1 MICFQYSKSWLP
13 NYFLVGT
20 SKASSEA
27 VTKYWTVELAK
38 KSISVNA
45 IWAGIVETEAL
56 NSFPNKDEM
65 LNSKKQNPVGRSVNT
80 VDIANLVLFLCTQK
94 SEMIRGQTI
103 VLDGG
108 YNLTT

>member
-1 MICFQYSKSWLP
+1 
-13 NYFLVGT
+13 
-20 SKASSEA
+20 
-27 VTKYWTVELAK
+27 
-38 KSISVNA
+38 
-45 IWAGIVETEAL
+45 
-56 NSFPNKDEM
+56 M

>member
-1 MICFQYSKSWLP
+1 MIQQIFSNYLYSLITP
-13 NYFLVGT
+13 
-20 SKASSEA
+20 
-27 VTKYWTVELAK
+27 
-38 KSISVNA
+38 
-45 IWAGIVETEAL
+45 
-56 NSFPNKDEM
+56 PNKDEM